1 MGRVVI
7 LGAKGMLGTDLSTAC
22 TEAGFETVGF
32 DLPEFDITDD
42 SQLANAIKGADVI
55 VNCAAYTNVEK
66 AESERELAFKVNA
79 EAVGRLGE
87 IAKEKGASVLHIS
100 TDFIFDGTSDTP
112 YVETDATNAL
122 SAYGASK
129 LAGETQ
135 LIASGCK
142 SCIIRIEWTYGTAG
156 TNFVKKLI
164 DAARA
169 GKPLKVVDD
178 QIGAPTATTEVAGAI
193 VSFLKLD
200 SLPQGIFHLA
210 AAGFTSR
217 YEMARFM
224 FDKLAMDVSLSPCKS
239 DEFVTAA
246 QRPLSSRLNCSK
258 IENILGQP
266 IKPWPQP
273 LEKYLKENYPSI
285 K

>member
-1 MGRVVI
+1 MGKVVI
-7 LGAKGMLGTDLSTAC
+7 LGAKGMLGTDLSAAC
-22 TEAGFETVGF
+22 TKAGFETVGF

-42 SQLANAIKGADVI
+42 SQIAKAIEGAEVI

-66 AESERELAFKVNA
+66 AESEPELAHKVNA
-79 EAVGRLGE
+79 EAVGRLGT
-87 IAKEKGASVLHIS
+87 IAKENGASVLHIS
-100 TDFIFDGTSDTP
+100 TDFVFDGESDTP
-112 YVETDATNAL
+112 YIEMDAANPV
-122 SAYGASK
+122 SVYGASK

-142 SCIIRIEWTYGTAG
+142 SCIIRLEWTYGTAG

-164 DAARA
+164 QAAQA

-178 QIGAPTATTEVAGAI
+178 QIGAPTATTEAAGAI

-200 SLPQGIFHLA
+200 TLPEGIFHFA
-210 AAGFTSR
+210 AAGFVSR

-224 FDKLAMDVSLSPCKS
+224 FDKLEMAVSLSPCKS
-239 DEFVTAA
+239 SEFVTAA
-246 QRPLSSRLNCSK
+246 QRPLSSRFDCSK
-258 IENILGQP
+258 IENLLGQP
-266 IKPWPQP
+266 IKPWQQP
-273 LEKYLKENYPSI
+273 LEKYLKDNYSSI

>member
-7 LGAKGMLGTDLSTAC
+7 LGAKGMLGTDLSAAC
-22 TEAGFETVGF
+22 TKAGFETVGF
-32 DLPEFDITDD
+32 DLPAFDITDD
-42 SQLANAIKGADVI
+42 AQLANAIEGADVI

-66 AESERELAFKVNA
+66 AESEQELAFKVNV

-100 TDFIFDGTSDTP
+100 TDFVFDGASDTP
-112 YVETDATNAL
+112 FIETDAVNPL
-122 SAYGASK
+122 SAYGDSK

-142 SCIIRIEWTYGTAG
+142 SCIIRIEWTYGAAG

-164 DAARA
+164 EAAQA

-178 QIGAPTATTEVAGAI
+178 QVGAPTATTEVAGAI
-193 VSFLKLD
+193 VNFLKLD
-200 SLPQGIFHLA
+200 TLPEGIFHFA
-210 AAGFTSR
+210 AAGFVSR

-224 FDKLAMDVSLSPCKS
+224 FDKLEMDVSLTPCKS
-239 DEFVTAA
+239 SEFVTAA
-246 QRPLSSRLNCSK
+246 QRPLSSRFNCSK
-258 IENILGQP
+258 IENVLGQP
-266 IKPWPQP
+266 IKPWQEP
-273 LEKYLKENYPSI
+273 LEEFLAKIETK
-285 K
+285 

>member
-7 LGAKGMLGTDLSTAC
+7 LGAKGMLGTDLSSAC
-22 TEAGFETVGF
+22 TKAGLDVSGF

-42 SQLANAIKGADVI
+42 AQLANAIEGAQVI

-66 AESERELAFKVNA
+66 AESERQLAFKVNA
-79 EAVGRLGE
+79 EAVGRLGN
-87 IAKEKGASVLHIS
+87 IAKQNGVSVLHIS
-100 TDFIFDGTSDTP
+100 TDFVFDGTSDTP
-112 YVETDATNAL
+112 YVETDAANAL

-129 LAGETQ
+129 LAGETE
-135 LIASGCK
+135 LVASGCK
-142 SCIIRIEWTYGTAG
+142 SCIIRVEWTYGAAG
-156 TNFVKKLI
+156 TNFVKKLLR
-164 DAARA
+164 AASA

-178 QIGAPTATTEVAGAI
+178 QIGAPTATTEVADAI

-200 SLPQGIFHLA
+200 TLPEGIFHFA

-224 FDKLAMDVSLSPCKS
+224 FDKLAMDVSLSSCKS

-246 QRPLSSRLNCSK
+246 KRPLSSRFDCSK
-258 IENILGQP
+258 IENVLDQP
-266 IKPWPQP
+266 IKPWQQP
-273 LEKYLKENYPSI
+273 LEKYIKDNYLS